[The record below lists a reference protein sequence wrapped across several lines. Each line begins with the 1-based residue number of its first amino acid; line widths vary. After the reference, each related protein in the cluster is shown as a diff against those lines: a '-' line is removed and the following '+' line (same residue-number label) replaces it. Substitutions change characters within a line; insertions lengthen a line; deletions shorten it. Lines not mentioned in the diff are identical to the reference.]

1 MTTREESYGSE
12 AMGSTNHVQ
21 HIPKSASE
29 TSSPSSA
36 FGISPAIDMEI
47 TLVNSQD
54 SSDNDNGRLPDV
66 VVEAKVCDE
75 DEQIQETYFSIA
87 IQVFIPFLIAGFGM
101 VFAGLVLDKIQH
113 WPVFAEITELVI
125 LIPALLGLKG
135 NLEMTL
141 ASRLSTQANLGHMD
155 TPKQKISIIVGNL
168 TLIQCQAIVVGFLGA
183 VVAVV
188 MGGIKSND
196 VELDHAYL
204 LCASSLVTV
213 SIASLVL
220 GLITAGVI
228 VLSRH
233 CHINP
238 DNVAT
243 PIAAS
248 LGDITSLTLLSWV
261 STMLYD
267 SIGSQDWL
275 APLIIAGYLLAIP
288 MWVWIAKRNLQTRD
302 VLYHGWTPV
311 MGAMLISSMGGL
323 ILDFMVSR
331 FQGIAVFQ
339 PVINGVGGNLVAV
352 QASRISTALHKQAEL
367 GILTSENNADEDTV
381 IFISPVTGF
390 CGKGM
395 HARTTR
401 VLMSMVVPGHI
412 IFIYTI
418 DYMKDG
424 DSSLSPWFVV
434 VYLCA
439 ALMQVATLL
448 YVAYIMI
455 HWMWKRK
462 IDPDNSAIPYLTSIG
477 DLLGISLLAIA
488 FQFLYLISDHDPET
502 GDQ

>member
-1 MTTREESYGSE
+1 MESPSQ
-12 AMGSTNHVQ
+12 SNVL
-21 HIPKSASE
+21 K
-29 TSSPSSA
+29 SSPSLDMKK
-36 FGISPAIDMEI
+36 ISS
-47 TLVNSQD
+47 NSL
-54 SSDNDNGRLPDV
+54 DNVDNENGVLPDV
-66 VVEAKVCDE
+66 VATKIFKQG
-75 DEQIQETYFSIA
+75 EQFEESYLSTA

-113 WPVFAEITELVI
+113 WTVFEQITELVI

-155 TPKQKISIIVGNL
+155 TTKQKISIIVRSL

-183 VVAVV
+183 LVAVV

-196 VELDHAYL
+196 VELDHVYL

-213 SIASLVL
+213 SIASFLL

-228 VLSRH
+228 VLSRY

-248 LGDITSLTLLSWV
+248 LGDITSLALLSWV
-261 STMLYD
+261 ATMLYE
-267 SIGSQDWL
+267 SIGTQDWL
-275 APLIIAGYLLAIP
+275 APSIIAAYLLAIP
-288 MWVWIAKRNLQTRD
+288 LWVWIAKRNYQTRD
-302 VLYHGWTPV
+302 VLYYGWTPV
-311 MGAMLISSMGGL
+311 IAAMVISSIGGL

-331 FQGIAVFQ
+331 FEGIAVFQ

-367 GILTSENNADEDTV
+367 GIHSSENNTDKEMV
-381 IFISPVTGF
+381 IFISPLTCF
-390 CGKGM
+390 CGKDM
-395 HARTTR
+395 HSRTTR
-401 VLMSMVVPGHI
+401 VLMAMVIPGHL
-412 IFIYTI
+412 IFIYLI
-418 DYMKDG
+418 DYIKNG
-424 DSSLSPWFVV
+424 DTSLRSWFIV

-439 ALMQVATLL
+439 AVTQVATLQ
-448 YVAYIMI
+448 YIAYIMI
-455 HWMWKRK
+455 HWMWNKK

-477 DLLGISLLAIA
+477 DLLGISLLAFA
-488 FQFLYLISDHDPET
+488 FQFLNLISDHNTEEVHES
-502 GDQ
+502 